1 MATPKKVKTQD
12 PEVIKAW
19 ADKHGGVPTVVEQKK
34 EGYHAQPLE
43 IYFNQDTT
51 NVTFERKQVTWEAFF
66 TIMDNRGFAMVYE
79 ENGEDPHFHEF
90 VQEGA

>member
-12 PEVIKAW
+12 SEVIKAW
-19 ADKHGGVPTVVEQKK
+19 AKKHGGVPTVVEQKK

-43 IYFNQDTT
+43 IYFNQDAT

-79 ENGEDPHFHEF
+79 ENGEDPHYHEF
-90 VQEGA
+90 VREGA

>member
-1 MATPKKVKTQD
+1 MAATKKVKTQD
-12 PEVIKAW
+12 REVIKAW
-19 ADKHGGVPTVVEQKK
+19 ANKHGGVPTVVEQKI

-51 NVTFERKQVTWEAFF
+51 DVTFERKQVTWEVFF
-66 TIMDNRGFAMVYE
+66 TIMNNRNFAMVYE
-79 ENGEDPHFHEF
+79 ENGDDPHYHEF